1 MNKNATEDRSIKKG
15 PILFIMILGAFLA
28 TFNQTI
34 MSVAIPELMNDF
46 GILASTAQWLT
57 TGYMLVN
64 GVLIP
69 ITAFLMQ
76 RFTTRQLFQSS
87 MIIFLVGTI
96 VSAVAANFPVLLT
109 GRLIQAA
116 GAGIIMPLLMN
127 VVLTLFP
134 PAKRG
139 AAMGMVG
146 LAIIF
151 APAIGPTLTG
161 YVLEHFPWQAM
172 FYGMIPFTIIIII
185 CGLIYLKNVSETSRA
200 KVDMISVILST
211 IGFGALLY
219 GFSIA
224 GNEGWSSA
232 VVILSLIAGVL
243 AIVLFTWRQLV
254 STNPLLDLRAFKYNM
269 FSLTT
274 IINIGVTMMM
284 YADMMLLP
292 LYLQNARGFTALESG
307 LLMLPGALLM
317 GLLSPAVGKLFDRF
331 GAKWLS
337 VIGIA
342 IIIITTFSFIDLTDS
357 TSYTYL
363 IIMSTGRR
371 IGMALFLMPIQTA
384 GLNQLPSRL
393 NAHGTAI
400 SNTIRQVAGAVGTSL
415 LVTVMTNST
424 KNHLQDAMK
433 EGANGATQQHM
444 LMEASIQ
451 GINDAYFVVLIIGFV
466 SLLLA
471 FFIKRV
477 EQASEEDTSKKKSNG
492 KRTKMED
499 ALE

>member
-1 MNKNATEDRSIKKG
+1 MFVLI
-15 PILFIMILGAFLA
+15 IGAFLA

-46 GILASTAQWLT
+46 HIKASTAQWLT

-69 ITAFLMQ
+69 ITAFLIQ
-76 RFTTRQLFQSS
+76 RFSTRQLFQSS
-87 MIIFLVGTI
+87 MIIFLAGTI
-96 VSAVAANFPVLLT
+96 VSAVATNFPVLLT

-127 VVLTLFP
+127 VVLSLFP
-134 PAKRG
+134 PEKRG
-139 AAMGMVG
+139 SAMGMVG

-161 YVLEHFPWQAM
+161 YVLETFPWQAM
-172 FYGMIPFTIIIII
+172 FYGMIPFVVIVII
-185 CGLIYLKNVSETSRA
+185 CGFIYLKNVSEPVIS
-200 KVDMISVILST
+200 KVDVMSVVFST
-211 IGFGALLY
+211 IGFGALMY
-219 GFSIA
+219 GFSEA
-224 GNEGWSSA
+224 GNAGWSSA
-232 VVILSLIAGVL
+232 EVVVSLVVGILAL
-243 AIVLFTWRQLV
+243 VLFTWRQLI
-254 STNPLLDLRAFKYNM
+254 SQNPLLDLRAFKYNM
-269 FSLTT
+269 FTLTT

-337 VIGIA
+337 IIGIA
-342 IIIITTFSFIDLTDS
+342 IIIISTFGFIDLTDS

-363 IIMSTGRR
+363 ILMSTFRR
-371 IGMALFLMPIQTA
+371 IGMAMMMMPLQTA
-384 GLNQLPSRL
+384 GLNQLPSSL
-393 NAHGTAI
+393 YAHGTAI
-400 SNTIRQVAGAVGTSL
+400 SNTIRQVAGAIGTAL

-424 KNHLQDAMK
+424 QNHLQNFVTG
-433 EGANGATQQHM
+433 GAQGETQQHM
-444 LMEASIQ
+444 VMEASIQ
-451 GINDAYFVVLIIGFV
+451 GINDAYFVILIIGIF
-466 SLLLA
+466 SLSLS

-477 EQASEEDTSKKKSNG
+477 KNASEEKAINLKKPA
-492 KRTKMED
+492 RI
-499 ALE
+499 